1 MRFGL
6 VRLMGLLGYRYRHFP
21 TAAWLESG
29 RPDVTTPEAMAASVL
44 ARVSWIRVSS
54 CRAYLRGIE
63 TQREA
68 RPPTGPLDNDV
79 VKFARQEVVLE
90 ISAREADA
98 VSRHLLERGHASPLA
113 LLTCPDREA
122 DASLVWVPGASEWN
136 AITTQGGTGN
146 RMTGNHVI
154 IIAEQVSDEVKIV
167 EDGFGVL
174 VTNSTWTE
182 ICQRLASPPQNWGM
196 PISDGIGF
204 RLKVAW
210 ERRRRSIS

>member
-1 MRFGL
+1 
-6 VRLMGLLGYRYRHFP
+6 
-21 TAAWLESG
+21 
-29 RPDVTTPEAMAASVL
+29 
-44 ARVSWIRVSS
+44 
-54 CRAYLRGIE
+54 
-63 TQREA
+63 
-68 RPPTGPLDNDV
+68 
-79 VKFARQEVVLE
+79 
-90 ISAREADA
+90 
-98 VSRHLLERGHASPLA
+98 
-113 LLTCPDREA
+113 
-122 DASLVWVPGASEWN
+122 
-136 AITTQGGTGN
+136 
-146 RMTGNHVI
+146 MTGNHVI